1 MNHNIRFI
9 HVVLCG
15 LVLFLLFAPAIAS
28 AETDTITQCIDYYV
42 KLGKTPEDANRIC
55 TANLTPTA
63 VQTTVKPTQ
72 TPIQYLPDLIVKEIY
87 CAPGN
92 KLAFN
97 VENRLDPI
105 PSGWMA
111 VADVYINGV
120 KKGSIDL
127 GRPTGGDLTIG
138 GAHYLTS
145 FDISGTAEV
154 KIVADPTN
162 SIKETDETNNVN
174 SAKVACQA
182 ETSAT
187 SAVTTD
193 PVSDCIAKQQKLSGM
208 SYDEAKKYCTTPSVA
223 PLDPIE
229 SCARKYMEV
238 FGITFEEAKK
248 RCLAE
253 STQTTQPVGGGC
265 IEKYMQV
272 FGVTYDEA
280 SKLCA
285 AGQTSANVNAVI
297 NRCGELE
304 KKLNTLMER
313 LRIAQGQDAENIIK
327 DILALKTELRTCQPQ
342 ALEAA
347 KIVTPGIKSP
357 CDELPMIRDS
367 LDQFE
372 RKIMVIKEA
381 ISKGEMTETD
391 LAPYT
396 KEYNYLMERLEKM
409 TFACQQG
416 KPPEEEAPCVRLS
429 RLELIYR
436 QINDGIAGANDDKMV
451 AAMKDKLAMLA
462 KEIEAQKQRCRGEK
476 LDTGKVES
484 LYDLENAYRA
494 KQKAIVEGASDKD
507 MQGDLAKVEDEK
519 KKLLEEFAQRTSE
532 LDARRN
538 TIINKLHIKDGKIIL
553 DDLNTKARKVK
564 LDWKDREIEIESL
577 DGGNSI
583 TDGSTTAQGDV
594 PLEYSDGALISTNS
608 GKEIKMMPG
617 ALMRNIEGKDYV
629 KIDDDI
635 TWLPITIV
643 FSATQLSPQPD
654 PPGITLPAGTK
665 GEKIG
670 AGHYKFLLPDGQ
682 VVEIKNFD
690 IKTKT
695 GDVSIF
701 AKDGTAKASGM
712 KGTLTGSKKPKK
724 SPAAISPSG
733 LKELILNDDGTKP
746 EYLAKVEKNGKIL
759 WLIPATISME
769 YRISAETGDVTGTS
783 APWWSMIALID
794 PEPPT

>member
-15 LVLFLLFAPAIAS
+15 LVLFFFVAPAIAS

-42 KLGKTPEDANRIC
+42 KLGKTPEDAKRIC

-72 TPIQYLPDLIVKEIY
+72 TSIQYLPDLIVKEIY

-127 GRPTGGDLTIG
+127 GGPTGGDLTVG

-174 SAKVACQA
+174 GAKVACQA

-187 SAVTTD
+187 AAVTTD
-193 PVSDCIAKQQKLSGM
+193 PVADCIAKQQKLSGM

-238 FGITFEEAKK
+238 FGITF
-248 RCLAE
+248 
-253 STQTTQPVGGGC
+253 
-265 IEKYMQV
+265 
-272 FGVTYDEA
+272 DEA

-327 DILALKTELRTCQPQ
+327 DILALKTELRTCQAQAPQ
-342 ALEAA
+342 AT
-347 KIVTPGIKSP
+347 KIVTPGIKNP
-357 CDELPMIRDS
+357 CDEIPMIRDS

-396 KEYNYLMERLEKM
+396 KEYNYLRERLEKM

-416 KPPEEEAPCVRLS
+416 KPLEEESPCARLS

-436 QINDGIAGANDDKMV
+436 QINDGIAGANDDNMV
-451 AAMKDKLAMLA
+451 AALKNKLAMLA
-462 KEIEAQKQRCRGEK
+462 KEIETQKQRCRGEK
-476 LDTGKVES
+476 LDTGKVDS

-507 MQGDLAKVEDEK
+507 MQGELAKVEDEK

-538 TIINKLHIKDGKIIL
+538 TIIRKLQIKDGNIIL
-553 DDLNTKARKVK
+553 DDLKTKAKKVK
-564 LDWKDREIEIESL
+564 VDIKEKEIEIESQ
-577 DGGNSI
+577 DGSTTI
-583 TDGSTTAQGDV
+583 TDGDTTAQGDV

-617 ALMRNIEGKDYV
+617 ALIRNIEGTDYV
-629 KIDDDI
+629 KIDDEI

-643 FSATQLSPQPD
+643 FSSTQLSPQPD
-654 PPGITLPAGTK
+654 PPGITLPEGTK

-670 AGHYKFLLPDGQ
+670 VGQYKFLLPDGQ
-682 VVEIKNFD
+682 MVELTNYD
-690 IKTKT
+690 GKTKT

-701 AKDGTAKASGM
+701 GKDGAATASGM
-712 KGTLTGSKKPKK
+712 KGTLTGAIKPKK

-783 APWWSMIALID
+783 APWWSAIALSD
-794 PEPPT
+794 PDPPP

>member
-1 MNHNIRFI
+1 MAMNNNIKFI

-28 AETDTITQCIDYYV
+28 AETDTILDCIARYQ
-42 KLGKTPEDANRIC
+42 KLGYSDEEAKKIC

-63 VQTTVKPTQ
+63 VQTTLKPTQ
-72 TPIQYLPDLIVKEIY
+72 TSTQNLPDLVVQEIY
-87 CAPGN
+87 CGPGN
-92 KLAFN
+92 KLTFN
-97 VENRLDPI
+97 VANMLTPI

-111 VADVYINGV
+111 VADVYYDGV
-120 KKGSIDL
+120 KMGSIDL
-127 GRPTGGDLTIG
+127 GRPTGGDITVG
-138 GAHYLTS
+138 SANYLTA
-145 FDISGTAEV
+145 FDLTRAMEV
-154 KIVADPTN
+154 KIVVDPTN
-162 SIKETDETNNVN
+162 IIKETDEGNNAKV
-174 SAKVACQA
+174 AKVACQVSGD
-182 ETSAT
+182 TPI
-187 SAVTTD
+187 TTPTVD
-193 PVSDCIAKQQKLSGM
+193 PLVECIAKQQQVRGL
-208 SYDEAKKYCTTPSVA
+208 SYDLAKKYCTTPAESS
-223 PLDPIE
+223 LSPIE
-229 SCARKYMEV
+229 SCAK
-238 FGITFEEAKK
+238 
-248 RCLAE
+248 
-253 STQTTQPVGGGC
+253 
-265 IEKYMQV
+265 KYMQV

-280 SKLCA
+280 IKLCA
-285 AGQTSANVNAVI
+285 AGQTPADVNAVI
-297 NRCGELE
+297 NRCAELE

-313 LRIAQGQDAENIIK
+313 LRIAQGQDAESIIK
-327 DILALKTELRTCQPQ
+327 DILALKTQLRTCQAQAPQ
-342 ALEAA
+342 VT
-347 KIVTPGIKSP
+347 KIVTPGIKNP

-367 LDQFE
+367 LAQLE
-372 RKIMVIKEA
+372 MKIMYIKDA

-396 KEYNYLMERLEKM
+396 KEYNYLRERIEKM

-416 KPPEEEAPCVRLS
+416 KPLEEESPCVRLS

-436 QINDGIAGANDDKMV
+436 QINDGIAGANDDNMV
-451 AAMKDKLAMLA
+451 AALKDKLAMLA

-519 KKLLEEFAQRTSE
+519 KKLLEEFALRTSD
-532 LDARRN
+532 LDARKSSLIR
-538 TIINKLHIKDGKIIL
+538 KLQIKDGNIIL
-553 DDLNTKARKVK
+553 DDLKTKARKVK
-564 LDWKDREIEIESL
+564 LDLKDKEIEIGSQ
-577 DGGNSI
+577 DGGSSI
-583 TDGSTTAQGDV
+583 TDGNTTAQGDV

-617 ALMRNIEGKDYV
+617 ALMRNIEGMDYV
-629 KIDDDI
+629 KIDDEV

-654 PPGITLPAGTK
+654 PPGITLPGGTK
-665 GEKIG
+665 GERIG
-670 AGHYKFLLPDGQ
+670 EGHYKFLLPDGQ
-682 VVEIKNFD
+682 MVELRNYD
-690 IKTKT
+690 GKTGT
-695 GDVSIF
+695 GDVIVTD
-701 AKDGTAKASGM
+701 KDGKTVVPSA
-712 KGTLTGSKKPKK
+712 KGTITGAIKPKK

-759 WLIPATISME
+759 WLIPTTISME

-783 APWWSMIALID
+783 APWWSWIALID

>member
-15 LVLFLLFAPAIAS
+15 LVLFFLFAPAIAS
-28 AETDTITQCIDYYV
+28 AETDTILDCIARYQ
-42 KLGKTPEDANRIC
+42 KLGYSDEEAKKIC

-72 TPIQYLPDLIVKEIY
+72 TSTQNLPDLVVQEIY
-87 CAPGN
+87 CGPGN
-92 KLAFN
+92 KLTFN
-97 VENRLDPI
+97 VANMLTPI

-111 VADVYINGV
+111 VTDVYFDGV
-120 KKGSIDL
+120 KMGSIDL
-127 GRPTGGDLTIG
+127 GRPTDGDITVGSANYLTAFDLTR
-138 GAHYLTS
+138 AM
-145 FDISGTAEV
+145 EV
-154 KIVADPTN
+154 KIVVDPTN
-162 SIKETDETNNVN
+162 SIKETDEGNNAKV
-174 SAKVACQA
+174 AKVACQ
-182 ETSAT
+182 
-187 SAVTTD
+187 VTGDTIITTPKVD
-193 PVSDCIAKQQKLSGM
+193 PLVECIAKQQQVRGM
-208 SYDEAKKYCTTPSVA
+208 SYDEAKKYCTTPVESS
-223 PLDPIE
+223 LSPIE
-229 SCARKYMEV
+229 SCTKKYMEV
-238 FGITFEEAKK
+238 FGITYE
-248 RCLAE
+248 
-253 STQTTQPVGGGC
+253 
-265 IEKYMQV
+265 
-272 FGVTYDEA
+272 EA

-342 ALEAA
+342 APQAT
-347 KIVTPGIKSP
+347 KIVTPGIKNP
-357 CDELPMIRDS
+357 CDEIPMIRDS

-396 KEYNYLMERLEKM
+396 KEYNYLRERLEKM

-416 KPPEEEAPCVRLS
+416 KPLEEESPCARLS

-436 QINDGIAGANDDKMV
+436 QINDGIAGANDDNMV
-451 AAMKDKLAMLA
+451 AALKNKLAMLA
-462 KEIEAQKQRCRGEK
+462 KEIETQKQRCRGEK
-476 LDTGKVES
+476 LDTGKVDS

-507 MQGDLAKVEDEK
+507 MQGELAKVEDEK

-538 TIINKLHIKDGKIIL
+538 TIIRKLQIKDGNIIL
-553 DDLNTKARKVK
+553 DDLKTKAKKVK
-564 LDWKDREIEIESL
+564 VDIKEKEIEIESQ
-577 DGGNSI
+577 DGSTTI
-583 TDGSTTAQGDV
+583 TDGDTTAQGDV

-617 ALMRNIEGKDYV
+617 ALIRNIEGTDYV
-629 KIDDDI
+629 KIDDEI

-643 FSATQLSPQPD
+643 FSSTQLSPQPD
-654 PPGITLPAGTK
+654 PPGITLPEGTK

-670 AGHYKFLLPDGQ
+670 VGQYKFLLPDGQ
-682 VVEIKNFD
+682 MVELTNYD
-690 IKTKT
+690 GKTKT

-701 AKDGTAKASGM
+701 GKDGAATASGM
-712 KGTLTGSKKPKK
+712 KGTLTGAIKPKK

-783 APWWSMIALID
+783 APWWSAIALSD
-794 PEPPT
+794 PDPPP